1 MRDIPILVAK
11 LLTGILV
18 LTVVLAYGY
27 MAVSTLVASP
37 PPQLGTL
44 HSRNVKNS
52 LVFYETH
59 LKRLVFA
66 IGPDSVTYSSDFVRL
81 PIDDTTGDPTEWTTT
96 VVEAGA
102 GDTLI
107 ALQDGA
113 GGLVR
118 ITTAAND
125 NDGGSYQL
133 GATAF
138 ELTSDQELYCGF
150 FGVAINDVTQSD
162 FFIGLAVTD
171 TAILAAVTD
180 RIGFQSVDASASL
193 TFPVEKNSTETNF
206 DPTVTLVDATAV
218 DLEFYFDGTG
228 LEIFVDGVSQGRPAV
243 TNLPDDVEMRL
254 SWEFLTGEAVAQTM
268 DINRITCIQLGR

>member
-1 MRDIPILVAK
+1 MRKLALALTALFVSFLVI
-11 LLTGILV
+11 G
-18 LTVVLAYGY
+18 TVSA
-27 MAVSTLVASP
+27 
-37 PPQLGTL
+37 QLGTL

-66 IGPDSVTYSSDFVRL
+66 IGPDSVSYSSDFVRL
-81 PIDDTTGDPTEWTTT
+81 PVDDTTGDPTEWTTT
-96 VVEAGA
+96 VVEVGT
-102 GDTLI
+102 GDTLV

-113 GGLVR
+113 GGLAR

-138 ELTSDQELYCGF
+138 ELTSDQELYCGC
-150 FGVAINDVTQSD
+150 FGVAVSDVTQSD

-171 TAILAAVTD
+171 TAILAGVTD
-180 RIGFQSVDASASL
+180 RIGFQSVDASATL

-228 LEIFVDGVSQGRPAV
+228 LEIFVDGVSEGNPAV

-254 SWEFLTGEAVAQTM
+254 SWEFLNGAAGAETM
-268 DINRITCIQLGR
+268 DINRITCIQIGR